1 MLTLEVGKKYLDSNG
16 SVWVI
21 CDQPTP
27 SFYAA
32 ELVGSTN
39 LPSIVRQDGE
49 FLFVLNNLVSEVPT
63 TPQFKVGDRVRVKVP
78 VPQYY
83 TEMYGTIDREEDGR
97 FGVVTFDNFGE
108 WFYPSEL
115 EHLTDT
121 TPTYVPT
128 CTCETFLLMRE
139 GCRCGHARVA
149 IEKEFKREGW
159 R

>member
-1 MLTLEVGKKYLDSNG
+1 MLKLEVGKKYLDSNG

-63 TPQFKVGDRVRVKVP
+63 TPTFKVGDRVRAVVNNCGF
-78 VPQYY
+78 
-83 TEMYGTIDREEDGR
+83 TGTVANSTSAMATVQEDGT
-97 FGVVTFDNFGE
+97 GKSHVCYN
-108 WFYPSEL
+108 YEL
-115 EHLTDT
+115 TLLTDDT
-121 TPTYVPT
+121 QPTYVPK
-128 CTCETFLLMRE
+128 CTCDIHAIMRN
-139 GCRCGHARVA
+139 GCSCGHARVA
-149 IEKEFKREGW
+149 IEQEFKREGW